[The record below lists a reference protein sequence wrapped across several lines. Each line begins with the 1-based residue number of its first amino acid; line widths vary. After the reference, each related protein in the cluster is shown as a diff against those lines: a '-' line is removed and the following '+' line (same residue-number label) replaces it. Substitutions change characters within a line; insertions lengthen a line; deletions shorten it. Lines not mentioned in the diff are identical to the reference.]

1 MKKIF
6 SLILGITL
14 AYSCS
19 TTSDDNGNSTTTVV
33 PIAPSNLTGTVA
45 STTQINLSWT
55 DNSTN
60 ETGFKIERRT
70 GTSIYA
76 VVGTV
81 NSDVLTF
88 SDTGL
93 TPSTT
98 YTYRVYAYNAVG
110 NSLTYTNE
118 VTLTTTALLA
128 LPTLT
133 TTAASSITQIAASS
147 GGNISSDGG
156 SAITARGVCWS
167 TSANP
172 TIALT
177 TKTSDGTGIGAFTS
191 NITGLSANTIYY
203 VKAYATNSQGTAYGN
218 EVSFTTLQNST
229 TINVPGPNVTDIDGN
244 IYASVTNCGLTF
256 TKQNLNV
263 SKYSDGTPIPQVTD
277 PTQWE
282 NLTTGAWCY
291 YQNNTANGPV
301 YGKLYNWY
309 AVAGIYDA
317 ASAAN
322 PALRKKLAPTGW
334 HVSNDADWSS
344 LINCL
349 DPNADGG
356 NTFNTAGG
364 KMKSTGTLQ
373 AGTGLWQEPNT
384 AATNESGF
392 SGLPAGARNSNGP
405 FTNIGYLGLW
415 WSSSEANTSNA
426 WYRGLDRGS
435 GSAYVNSNSLSK
447 KYGFS
452 VRCVKD

>member
-1 MKKIF
+1 MKKLIT
-6 SLILGITL
+6 LILGIAL
-14 AYSCS
+14 VYSCS
-19 TTSDDNGNSTTTVV
+19 TSEDGNGNSTTTVV
-33 PIAPSNLTGTVA
+33 PVAPSNLTGTVA

-70 GTSIYA
+70 GSANYA

-81 NSDVLTF
+81 NADVLSF

-118 VTLTTTALLA
+118 VTLTTTVLLT

-133 TTAASSITQIAASS
+133 TTAASSITQTAASS
-147 GGNISSDGG
+147 GGNISSAGG
-156 SAITARGVCWS
+156 AAITTRGVCWS

-177 TKTSDGTGIGAFTS
+177 TKTTDGTGIGAFTS
-191 NITGLSANTIYY
+191 NLTGLSANTTYY
-203 VKAYATNSQGTAYGN
+203 VRAYATNSQGTAYGN
-218 EVSFTTLQNST
+218 EISFTTLQNST
-229 TINVPGPNVTDIDGN
+229 AINVPGPNVTDIDG
-244 IYASVTNCGLTF
+244 YVYQSVTNCGLTF

-277 PTQWE
+277 PTQWT

-291 YQNNTANGPV
+291 YNNDPANNV
-301 YGKLYNWY
+301 TYGKLYNWY

-334 HVSNDADWSS
+334 HIPSDVEWSN

-356 NTFNTAGG
+356 TNNNNIAGG
-364 KMKSTGTLQ
+364 KMKSTGAIQ
-373 AGTGLWQEPNT
+373 AGTGLWQSPNT
-384 AATNESGF
+384 DATNASGF
-392 SGLPAGARNSNGP
+392 TGLPAGTRFLNGS
-405 FTNIGYLGLW
+405 FSGIGNYGYF
-415 WSSSEANTSNA
+415 WSSSVYFSTGAWFRFLSYADGNA
-426 WYRGLDRGS
+426 VRNFTDNYKG
-435 GSAYVNSNSLSK
+435 V
-447 KYGFS
+447 S
-452 VRCVKD
+452 VRCIKD